1 MKYTSIKKI
10 KNSKLYKELEKLDN
24 NISLYK
30 EGKGYYCEV
39 NLYTEK
45 FSINY
50 IPSFYF
56 SEENFV
62 EYVNNFNIEEEAIF
76 LKTNYCS
83 YPKEYSL
90 IDTINDIENFKNKLI
105 NITQKL

>member
-1 MKYTSIKKI
+1 MEYTSIKKI

-24 NISLYK
+24 DISLHKQGK
-30 EGKGYYCEV
+30 EYYCEV

-45 FSINY
+45 FGINY
-50 IPSFYF
+50 IASFYF

-62 EYVNNFNIEEEAIF
+62 EYVNNFDIEEEAIF
-76 LKTNYCS
+76 LKTNNCGYS
-83 YPKEYSL
+83 KEYSL